1 MNVVSGAACIGTTGG
16 TGSAA
21 NSGSPVKRRTARTN
35 KRFIPKRKRPLRAST
50 NVNVSIQSRKDT
62 KNSAHNPPALIPD
75 TLIHYS
81 PQHLS
86 LTLWLT
92 EGLLVPS
99 TYTVPIPLITGPPL
113 GPLTGVGGE
122 EGRWAA
128 AVAGAPSQQPARP
141 LMRAGAPPS
150 CSTPHAYWVNF
161 FQDDTR
167 RAECISL
174 IMSSIVKVPMY
185 FSTQAL

>member
-122 EGRWAA
+122 EGRWARA
-128 AVAGAPSQQPARP
+128 HRSRRGRCAVTAAGAPAYAR
-141 LMRAGAPPS
+141 RRPPFLQHTS
-150 CSTPHAYWVNF
+150 CLLGQLFSGRYTAC
-161 FQDDTR
+161 R
-167 RAECISL
+167 
-174 IMSSIVKVPMY
+174 MY
-185 FSTQAL
+185 FIDNEQYRKSAYVL